1 MHAELDAYT
10 DFDKLKPPW
19 CKGLLRENRSGTAV
33 YFYVNFGSACGC
45 RETQTTKVKL
55 SKGDDTNLTNLAA
68 RQTAAA
74 QKVLN
79 KVGLSL
85 WV

>member
-1 MHAELDAYT
+1 MDAELDAYT
-10 DFDKLKPPW
+10 DFDKVKPPW
-19 CKGLLRENRSGTAV
+19 CKGSLRENRSGTAV

-45 RETQTTKVKL
+45 RETQTKMVKL
-55 SKGDDTNLTNLAA
+55 ARGDGTNLAA

>member
-1 MHAELDAYT
+1 MDAELDAYT
-10 DFDKLKPPW
+10 DFDKVKPPW
-19 CKGLLRENRSGTAV
+19 CKGPLRENRSGTTV

-55 SKGDDTNLTNLAA
+55 TRGDDTNLAA